1 MANQRQEKKDI
12 ILETTEVLYDIE
24 NAMNTLTKVMSRVSN
39 RADVCGDSLSPS
51 FSMGVRSIKEEYM
64 DFTKRGVKIRF
75 ITEITKDNIQY
86 CKELMKFVEELRHM
100 DGVMGNMAVSETE
113 YVATAVLQE
122 AKPITQTIYS
132 NAKAIVEQHRYFFEN
147 LWNKAIPAE
156 YRIREIEEGIIPIT
170 TSIIKNEDEI
180 IKEIRNMNNRAD
192 KLSICSG
199 FGGMQMSYNYF
210 FDLYKRI
217 VDKYGAGKEKE
228 DDDDDDDGNGGGLRW
243 IINIDKNNLSLIK
256 TFLESGIQV
265 RHTKSMP
272 PLNFGVSDKDV
283 ALTIEK
289 MEGGKMSQSF
299 LISNEPLYVNHFNS
313 LFEELWKNGV
323 DAVER
328 INDIEQGLESAN
340 IEIIQNSKESIKRV
354 YQLINSAKE
363 EVLVMLSTANN
374 FHRQVR
380 MGGMQILKKAVE
392 EHNINARMLVPFDK
406 EIGQAIK
413 EEEEELSS
421 LFYGRQPNQQQRQQ
435 QLAASQIDIRTI
447 DKSLETRITMVIID
461 KKEAM
466 IWELKD
472 DTQDNSHDAVGVAI
486 YSNGRSI
493 VLSYLAIFENLW
505 KQSGLYKQ
513 LEMHDKIQREFI
525 NVAAHELRSP
535 IQPILGLSETL
546 LSKKGDVEQYK
557 QLIDIINKS
566 AKRLKTLTENI
577 LDVTRIESQLL
588 QLKIEQFNLIDVIL
602 DARADSRSQ
611 VKKGNDIK
619 IELTSKAKDVF
630 VKADKARIYQV
641 IMNLLGNAIK
651 FIQKDGL
658 INIAVEKEE
667 GQYTSNNNNQIFV
680 KVKDTGAGIDPEI
693 FPRLFSKFATK
704 SQTGGTGLGLFIS
717 KSIIES
723 HDGKIWAE
731 NNSDDKGATFCFN
744 LPLSR

>member
-1 MANQRQEKKDI
+1 MKKKATELKLRIGKMCIKWQIRDKKKKTA
-12 ILETTEVLYDIE
+12 LTLEVLYDIE

-51 FSMGVRSIKEEYM
+51 FSMGVKSIKEEYM
-64 DFTKRGVKIRF
+64 DFKKRGVKIRF

-147 LWNKAIPAE
+147 LWNKAIPSE

-192 KLSICSG
+192 NLSICSG

-210 FDLYKRI
+210 FDSYKRI
-217 VDKYGAGKEKE
+217 VDKYGAGKEK
-228 DDDDDDDGNGGGLRW
+228 DDDDDDGNGGGLRW

-283 ALTIEK
+283 SLTIEK

-380 MGGMQILKKAVE
+380 MGGVQILKKAVE
-392 EHNINARMLVPFDK
+392 ECMYHL
-406 EIGQAIK
+406 
-413 EEEEELSS
+413 
-421 LFYGRQPNQQQRQQ
+421 
-435 QLAASQIDIRTI
+435 IR
-447 DKSLETRITMVIID
+447 KSV
-461 KKEAM
+461 
-466 IWELKD
+466 
-472 DTQDNSHDAVGVAI
+472 
-486 YSNGRSI
+486 
-493 VLSYLAIFENLW
+493 
-505 KQSGLYKQ
+505 KQ
-513 LEMHDKIQREFI
+513 
-525 NVAAHELRSP
+525 
-535 IQPILGLSETL
+535 
-546 LSKKGDVEQYK
+546 
-557 QLIDIINKS
+557 
-566 AKRLKTLTENI
+566 
-577 LDVTRIESQLL
+577 
-588 QLKIEQFNLIDVIL
+588 
-602 DARADSRSQ
+602 
-611 VKKGNDIK
+611 
-619 IELTSKAKDVF
+619 
-630 VKADKARIYQV
+630 
-641 IMNLLGNAIK
+641 
-651 FIQKDGL
+651 
-658 INIAVEKEE
+658 
-667 GQYTSNNNNQIFV
+667 
-680 KVKDTGAGIDPEI
+680 
-693 FPRLFSKFATK
+693 
-704 SQTGGTGLGLFIS
+704 
-717 KSIIES
+717 
-723 HDGKIWAE
+723 
-731 NNSDDKGATFCFN
+731 
-744 LPLSR
+744 

>member
-1 MANQRQEKKDI
+1 VANQRQEKKDS

-24 NAMNTLTKVMSRVSN
+24 NAMNTLTKIMSRVSN

-51 FSMGVRSIKEEYM
+51 FSMGVKSIKEEYM
-64 DFTKRGVKIRF
+64 DFKKRGVKIRF

-210 FDLYKRI
+210 FDSYKRI
-217 VDKYGAGKEKE
+217 VDNYGAGKEKE

-413 EEEEELSS
+413 EEELSS

-472 DTQDNSHDAVGVAI
+472 DTKDSSHDAVGVAI

-602 DARADSRSQ
+602 DAIADSRSQ

-667 GQYTSNNNNQIFV
+667 GQYTSNNNNQIVV

>member
-1 MANQRQEKKDI
+1 MANQRQEKKDS

-51 FSMGVRSIKEEYM
+51 FSMGVKSIKEEYM
-64 DFTKRGVKIRF
+64 DFKKRGVKIRF

-210 FDLYKRI
+210 FDSYKRI

-228 DDDDDDDGNGGGLRW
+228 DGDDDDGNGGGLRW

-435 QLAASQIDIRTI
+435 QLAAPQIDIRTI

-525 NVAAHELRSP
+525 NVAAS
-535 IQPILGLSETL
+535 
-546 LSKKGDVEQYK
+546 
-557 QLIDIINKS
+557 
-566 AKRLKTLTENI
+566 
-577 LDVTRIESQLL
+577 
-588 QLKIEQFNLIDVIL
+588 
-602 DARADSRSQ
+602 
-611 VKKGNDIK
+611 
-619 IELTSKAKDVF
+619 
-630 VKADKARIYQV
+630 
-641 IMNLLGNAIK
+641 
-651 FIQKDGL
+651 
-658 INIAVEKEE
+658 
-667 GQYTSNNNNQIFV
+667 
-680 KVKDTGAGIDPEI
+680 
-693 FPRLFSKFATK
+693 
-704 SQTGGTGLGLFIS
+704 
-717 KSIIES
+717 
-723 HDGKIWAE
+723 
-731 NNSDDKGATFCFN
+731 
-744 LPLSR
+744 